1 MCLVCLSH
9 RPADRDR
16 ERNRPGPVLVGLGR
30 LCYKHPVRRHR
41 RVTSAQ
47 LARALALVLALA
59 VPARAAETGTVR
71 LDTRHVGAQVLIDGA
86 VVGLAPL
93 PGPWALPAGQHKIEV
108 RPAGQPPLVET
119 VLVAAG
125 QEVRVA
131 LAPAAA
137 KTDAETGPVRTAVVH
152 TGAGFSLATAGY
164 VTFGV
169 GAAAGITAVLF
180 GLGAQSKADEAAGLD
195 RTNPSNT
202 RASQLALSD
211 EAERSALWANVLGG
225 VGVVAGLS
233 GVALVLLASDGPLG
247 DGFSVAPTP
256 GGVVFGGAF

>member
-1 MCLVCLSH
+1 M
-9 RPADRDR
+9 
-16 ERNRPGPVLVGLGR
+16 LVGLGR
-30 LCYKHPVRRHR
+30 LCYKPPVRRHR

-47 LARALALVLALA
+47 CVRALALVLALA
-59 VPARAAETGTVR
+59 VPAHAAETGTVR

-86 VVGLAPL
+86 VVGVAPL
-93 PGPWALPAGQHKIEV
+93 PGPWALPVGQHKIEV
-108 RPAGQPPLVET
+108 RPAGQAPLVET
-119 VLVAAG
+119 VQVAAG

-137 KTDAETGPVRTAVVH
+137 RSDAEAGPVRTAVVH

-180 GLGAQSKADEAAGLD
+180 GLGAQSKADDAAALD

-233 GVALVLLASDGPLG
+233 GVAMVLLASDGPFG